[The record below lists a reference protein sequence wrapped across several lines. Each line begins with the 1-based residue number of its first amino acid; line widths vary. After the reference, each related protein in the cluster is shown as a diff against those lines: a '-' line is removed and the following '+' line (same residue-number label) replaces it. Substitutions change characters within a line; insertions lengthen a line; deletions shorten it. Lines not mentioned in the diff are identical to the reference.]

1 MSQSKV
7 WNRAMAENNLK
18 VTNQRMRIREGNIV
32 STTCFQ
38 QAAAYQTGALS
49 EDGGCA
55 LNGQAPSLASIP
67 RIT

>member
-32 STTCFQ
+32 GTTCFQ

-55 LNGQAPSLASIP
+55 LNG
-67 RIT
+67 